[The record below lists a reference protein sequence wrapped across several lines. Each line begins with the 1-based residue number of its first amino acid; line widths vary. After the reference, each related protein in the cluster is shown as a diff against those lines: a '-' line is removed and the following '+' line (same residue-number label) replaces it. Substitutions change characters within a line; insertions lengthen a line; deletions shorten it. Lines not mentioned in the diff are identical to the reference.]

1 MGMAWR
7 VMDHTALGQK
17 FVDPAGRKSSYDEKL
32 FVIAKTAIAVLL
44 HVLTPTHD
52 SGIPHYP
59 APR

>member
-1 MGMAWR
+1 MGMARR
-7 VMDHTALGQK
+7 VADHRALAQK
-17 FVDPAGRKSSYDEKL
+17 FIDPAGRKSSYDEKL
-32 FVIAKTAIAVLL
+32 LVIATTAIAVLL